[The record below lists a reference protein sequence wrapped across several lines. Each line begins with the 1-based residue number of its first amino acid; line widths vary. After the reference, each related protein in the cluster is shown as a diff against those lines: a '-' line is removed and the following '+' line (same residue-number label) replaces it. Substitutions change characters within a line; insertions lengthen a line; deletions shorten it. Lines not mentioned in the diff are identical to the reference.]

1 VEKKDEGKRKKVE
14 KRTKEKGRKGKEKGR
29 NGKEK
34 GKINAKTTCCE
45 RGKIIIFR
53 RGWGGSISFSD
64 QCIYT
69 CRMVE
74 KNQSKIFLELSGY
87 KETKIIA
94 RKLYK
99 FSAKLAPKVGGR
111 FFI

>member
-1 VEKKDEGKRKKVE
+1 MSFGEKKHQSGGREQKCKYKRKRKKGEKKDEGKRKKVE
-14 KRTKEKGRKGKEKGR
+14 KGTKEKGRKGKEKVR
-29 NGKEK
+29 KGKER

-64 QCIYT
+64 QSIDT

-74 KNQSKIFLELSGY
+74 KNQ
-87 KETKIIA
+87 
-94 RKLYK
+94 
-99 FSAKLAPKVGGR
+99 
-111 FFI
+111 